1 VKELRAISVT
11 ATRLEGASVKQ
22 TQHFK
27 RSEMSFAAYGGPP
40 GKAEICRLVGPDLSA
55 SMGVGLAK
63 FDDCSIEWTV
73 LYDEMIVVLEGEF
86 RLQLPDRLI
95 IAVPGDVIW
104 IPEHTPLRYEGKQA
118 LVCYALYPVDWRA
131 RHNL

>member
-1 VKELRAISVT
+1 M
-11 ATRLEGASVKQ
+11 KQ

-27 RSEMSFAAYGGPP
+27 RNEMQFSTYGGPP
-40 GKAEICRLVGPDLSA
+40 GKAEISRLVGPDIST

-63 FDDCSIEWTV
+63 FDECSIEWTV

-86 RLQLPDRLI
+86 RLRLPDRLI
-95 IAVPGDVIW
+95 VATPGDVIW
-104 IPEHTPLRYEGKQA
+104 IPENTPLRYEGKQA
-118 LVCYALYPVDWRA
+118 VVCYTLSPVDWRA